1 MRMIVIER
9 AEMTAKRSNNCL
21 FLLSSNNNLVLFFCH
36 RILDGSTGPGFKP
49 IGLGRGKQVD
59 QLQLVKESESDVQS
73 RIRKRHK
80 QPTESEVKIAE
91 KKARLAKYGVK
102 FESAGHLASI
112 RDEPEH
118 GGLTS
123 YQALLLNSSALES
136 SKTQSNTTSSS
147 NIYSG
152 RFVSATMP
160 DNDYSK
166 EEDKDLTD
174 KRKELSEH
182 LKVVGATKRKLE
194 RLEKD
199 TEEAEELKGGEDSS
213 SKNEEVSKVVEEK
226 RTLPSSAA
234 GNAGKKPTMSLGG
247 GKFKIKLAGKRYESF
262 YY

>member
-1 MRMIVIER
+1 M
-9 AEMTAKRSNNCL
+9 
-21 FLLSSNNNLVLFFCH
+21 
-36 RILDGSTGPGFKP
+36 
-49 IGLGRGKQVD
+49 
-59 QLQLVKESESDVQS
+59 KESETEVQS
-73 RIRKRHK
+73 RISKKHK
-80 QPTESEVKIAE
+80 QPSESEVKIAE

-112 RDEPEH
+112 TDEPV
-118 GGLTS
+118 GLTS
-123 YQALLLNSSALES
+123 YQALLLNADVPES
-136 SKTQSNTTSSS
+136 TKPQPSSS
-147 NIYSG
+147 SSLYSG

-166 EEDKDLTD
+166 EDDDEDFTE

-199 TEEAEELKGGEDSS
+199 TEEAEEGSS
-213 SKNEEVSKVVEEK
+213 SKDEEATEEK
-226 RTLPSSAA
+226 RTLPSS
-234 GNAGKKPTMSLGG
+234 GTAGKKPAMSLGG